1 MDIKTSIL
9 RMIRQSS
16 GYVSGQSLCEAL
28 GVSRTAVWKYV
39 NQLKEEGY
47 EFDAVSNKGYRIVK
61 YPDIITREEIESM
74 LPEGLAV
81 TNVVYYHETDSTNT
95 RAKQAAEDGE
105 KSGTLFITEC
115 QTGGRG
121 RRGRTWESPA
131 GSGIWMSLL
140 LRPEIKP
147 FDASM
152 LTIVAAMGMKDA
164 IEEIIGAGDGAGD
177 EDIAGNSDGYG
188 AGDEDGAGQGGIHC
202 KIKWP
207 NDIVLGDRKI
217 CGMLTEM
224 SAETDW
230 INYVVI
236 GIGVNVNT
244 TEFDDSIKDTASSI
258 LLQTGSSVKRS
269 DVVVSFA
276 RHFSRYYDEFL
287 KECNLS
293 GLADDYNKALI
304 NVGRDVKI
312 VERDGSFVAKAVGID
327 ETGSLIVEKDG
338 DTKRI
343 VAGEV
348 SVRGLYGY
356 V

>member
-9 RMIRQSS
+9 RMIRQSR

-74 LPEGLAV
+74 LPDGLAV

-95 RAKQAAEDGE
+95 RAKQAAEEGE

-121 RRGRTWESPA
+121 RRGRSWESPA

-164 IEEIIGAGDGAGD
+164 IEEIIGDGVTAGAGDGDVAGDGDGDGAGK
-177 EDIAGNSDGYG
+177 
-188 AGDEDGAGQGGIHC
+188 GGIHC

-258 LLQTGSSVKRS
+258 LLQTGRSVKRS
-269 DVVVSFA
+269 DIVVAFA
-276 RHFSRYYDEFL
+276 RHFSKYYDEFL
-287 KECNLS
+287 KKCNLS

-338 DTKRI
+338 DTIRI

>member
-9 RMIRQSS
+9 RMIRQSR

-74 LPEGLAV
+74 LPDGLAV

-95 RAKQAAEDGE
+95 RAKQAAEEGE

-121 RRGRTWESPA
+121 RRGRSWESPA

-164 IEEIIGAGDGAGD
+164 IEEIIGDGVTAGAGDGDVAGDGDGDGAGK
-177 EDIAGNSDGYG
+177 
-188 AGDEDGAGQGGIHC
+188 GGIHC

-258 LLQTGSSVKRS
+258 LLQTGRSVKRS
-269 DVVVSFA
+269 DIVVAFA
-276 RHFSRYYDEFL
+276 RHFSKYYDEFL
-287 KECNLS
+287 KKCNLS

-338 DTKRI
+338 NTQRI

>member
-164 IEEIIGAGDGAGD
+164 IEEIIGAG
-177 EDIAGNSDGYG
+177 
-188 AGDEDGAGQGGIHC
+188 AGQGGIHC

-269 DVVVSFA
+269 DVVVAFA
-276 RHFSRYYDEFL
+276 RHFSRYYEKFL

-338 DTKRI
+338 DTIRI

>member
-177 EDIAGNSDGYG
+177 EDGT
-188 AGDEDGAGQGGIHC
+188 GQGGIHC

-269 DVVVSFA
+269 DVVVAFA

>member
-164 IEEIIGAGDGAGD
+164 IEEIIGAGGGV
-177 EDIAGNSDGYG
+177 
-188 AGDEDGAGQGGIHC
+188 GDEDGTGQGGIHC

-269 DVVVSFA
+269 DVVVAFA

-312 VERDGSFVAKAVGID
+312 VERDGNFVAKAVGID

-338 DTKRI
+338 NTQRI

>member
-164 IEEIIGAGDGAGD
+164 IEEIIGGGT
-177 EDIAGNSDGYG
+177 
-188 AGDEDGAGQGGIHC
+188 GQGGIHC

-269 DVVVSFA
+269 DVVVAFA

-287 KECNLS
+287 K
-293 GLADDYNKALI
+293 
-304 NVGRDVKI
+304 
-312 VERDGSFVAKAVGID
+312 
-327 ETGSLIVEKDG
+327 
-338 DTKRI
+338 
-343 VAGEV
+343 
-348 SVRGLYGY
+348 SVTCQGWQMIIIRLL
-356 V
+356 

>member
-28 GVSRTAVWKYV
+28 GVSRTAVWKYD

-95 RAKQAAEDGE
+95 RAKQAAEEGE

-121 RRGRTWESPA
+121 RRGRSWESPA

-164 IEEIIGAGDGAGD
+164 IEEIIGA
-177 EDIAGNSDGYG
+177 
-188 AGDEDGAGQGGIHC
+188 GAGQGGIHC

-244 TEFDDSIKDTASSI
+244 TEFDDSIKDMASSI

-269 DVVVSFA
+269 DVVVAFA

-338 DTKRI
+338 DTIRI

>member
-140 LRPEIKP
+140 LRPGIKP

-164 IEEIIGAGDGAGD
+164 IEEIIGVGT
-177 EDIAGNSDGYG
+177 
-188 AGDEDGAGQGGIHC
+188 GQGGIHC

-244 TEFDDSIKDTASSI
+244 TEFDDSIKDMASSI
-258 LLQTGSSVKRS
+258 LLQTGRSVKRS
-269 DVVVSFA
+269 DIVVAFA
-276 RHFSRYYDEFL
+276 RHFSKYYDEFL
-287 KECNLS
+287 KKCNLS

-338 DTKRI
+338 DTIRI

>member
-164 IEEIIGAGDGAGD
+164 IEEIIGAG
-177 EDIAGNSDGYG
+177 
-188 AGDEDGAGQGGIHC
+188 AGQGGIHC

-269 DVVVSFA
+269 DVVVAFA
-276 RHFSRYYDEFL
+276 RHFSRYYEEFL

-338 DTKRI
+338 DTIRI

>member
-164 IEEIIGAGDGAGD
+164 IEEIIGGGT
-177 EDIAGNSDGYG
+177 
-188 AGDEDGAGQGGIHC
+188 GQGGIHC

-258 LLQTGSSVKRS
+258 LLQTGRSVKRS
-269 DVVVSFA
+269 DIVVAFA
-276 RHFSRYYDEFL
+276 KHFSKYYDEFL
-287 KECNLS
+287 KKCNLS

-312 VERDGSFVAKAVGID
+312 VERDGSFVATAVGID

>member
-164 IEEIIGAGDGAGD
+164 IEEIIGGGT
-177 EDIAGNSDGYG
+177 
-188 AGDEDGAGQGGIHC
+188 GQGEIHC

-269 DVVVSFA
+269 DVVVAFA

-338 DTKRI
+338 DTIRI

>member
-1 MDIKTSIL
+1 
-9 RMIRQSS
+9 
-16 GYVSGQSLCEAL
+16 
-28 GVSRTAVWKYV
+28 
-39 NQLKEEGY
+39 
-47 EFDAVSNKGYRIVK
+47 
-61 YPDIITREEIESM
+61 
-74 LPEGLAV
+74 
-81 TNVVYYHETDSTNT
+81 
-95 RAKQAAEDGE
+95 
-105 KSGTLFITEC
+105 
-115 QTGGRG
+115 
-121 RRGRTWESPA
+121 
-131 GSGIWMSLL
+131 MSLL

-164 IEEIIGAGDGAGD
+164 IEEIIGDGVTAGAGDGNVAGDGAGD
-177 EDIAGNSDGYG
+177 G
-188 AGDEDGAGQGGIHC
+188 AGKGGIHC

-269 DVVVSFA
+269 DIVVAFA
-276 RHFSRYYDEFL
+276 RHFSKYYDEFL
-287 KECNLS
+287 KKCNLS
-293 GLADDYNKALI
+293 GLTDDYNKALI

-338 DTKRI
+338 NTQRI

>member
-9 RMIRQSS
+9 RMIRQSR

-74 LPEGLAV
+74 LPDGLAV

-95 RAKQAAEDGE
+95 RAKQEAEEGE

-121 RRGRTWESPA
+121 RRGRSWESPA

-164 IEEIIGAGDGAGD
+164 IEEIIGDGVTAGAGDGNVAGDGAGD
-177 EDIAGNSDGYG
+177 G
-188 AGDEDGAGQGGIHC
+188 AGKGGIHC

-258 LLQTGSSVKRS
+258 LLQTGRSVKRS
-269 DVVVSFA
+269 DIVVAFA
-276 RHFSRYYDEFL
+276 KHFSKYYDEFL
-287 KECNLS
+287 KKCNLS

-338 DTKRI
+338 NTQRI

>member
-81 TNVVYYHETDSTNT
+81 TNVVYYHEIDSTNT

-164 IEEIIGAGDGAGD
+164 IEEIIGGGT
-177 EDIAGNSDGYG
+177 
-188 AGDEDGAGQGGIHC
+188 GQGGIHC

-269 DVVVSFA
+269 DVVVAFA

-312 VERDGSFVAKAVGID
+312 VERDGNFVAKAVGID

>member
-9 RMIRQSS
+9 RMIRQSR
-16 GYVSGQSLCEAL
+16 GYVSGQSLCEVL

-95 RAKQAAEDGE
+95 RAKQAAEEGE

-121 RRGRTWESPA
+121 RRGRSWESPA

-164 IEEIIGAGDGAGD
+164 IEEIIGGGT
-177 EDIAGNSDGYG
+177 
-188 AGDEDGAGQGGIHC
+188 GQGGIHC

-244 TEFDDSIKDTASSI
+244 TEFDDSIKDMASSI

-269 DVVVSFA
+269 DVVVAFA

>member
-1 MDIKTSIL
+1 
-9 RMIRQSS
+9 
-16 GYVSGQSLCEAL
+16 
-28 GVSRTAVWKYV
+28 
-39 NQLKEEGY
+39 
-47 EFDAVSNKGYRIVK
+47 
-61 YPDIITREEIESM
+61 
-74 LPEGLAV
+74 
-81 TNVVYYHETDSTNT
+81 
-95 RAKQAAEDGE
+95 
-105 KSGTLFITEC
+105 
-115 QTGGRG
+115 
-121 RRGRTWESPA
+121 
-131 GSGIWMSLL
+131 MSLL

-164 IEEIIGAGDGAGD
+164 IEEIIGDGVTA
-177 EDIAGNSDGYG
+177 
-188 AGDEDGAGQGGIHC
+188 GIHC

-258 LLQTGSSVKRS
+258 LLQTGRSVKRS
-269 DVVVSFA
+269 DIVVAFA
-276 RHFSRYYDEFL
+276 RHFSRYYEEFL

-338 DTKRI
+338 KTQRI

>member
-164 IEEIIGAGDGAGD
+164 IEEIIGAG
-177 EDIAGNSDGYG
+177 
-188 AGDEDGAGQGGIHC
+188 AGQGGIHC

-269 DVVVSFA
+269 DVVVAFA
-276 RHFSRYYDEFL
+276 RHFSRYYEEFL

>member
-177 EDIAGNSDGYG
+177 EDGT
-188 AGDEDGAGQGGIHC
+188 GQGGIHC

-269 DVVVSFA
+269 DVVVAFA
-276 RHFSRYYDEFL
+276 RHFSRYYEEFL

-338 DTKRI
+338 DTIRI

>member
-74 LPEGLAV
+74 LQEGLAV

-177 EDIAGNSDGYG
+177 EDGT
-188 AGDEDGAGQGGIHC
+188 GQGGIHC

-269 DVVVSFA
+269 DVVVAFA

-327 ETGSLIVEKDG
+327 ETGSLIVEKGG

-348 SVRGLYGY
+348 SVRGFYGY

>member
-121 RRGRTWESPA
+121 RRGRSWESPA

-164 IEEIIGAGDGAGD
+164 IEEIIGDGVTAGAGDGDVAGDGAGD
-177 EDIAGNSDGYG
+177 G
-188 AGDEDGAGQGGIHC
+188 AGKGGIHC

-269 DVVVSFA
+269 DIVVAFA
-276 RHFSRYYDEFL
+276 KHFSKYYDEFL
-287 KECNLS
+287 KKCNLS

-338 DTKRI
+338 NTQRI

>member
-177 EDIAGNSDGYG
+177 EDGT
-188 AGDEDGAGQGGIHC
+188 GQGGIHC

-244 TEFDDSIKDTASSI
+244 TEFDDSIKDMASSI

-269 DVVVSFA
+269 DIVVAFA

-338 DTKRI
+338 DTIRI

>member
-164 IEEIIGAGDGAGD
+164 IEEIIG
-177 EDIAGNSDGYG
+177 
-188 AGDEDGAGQGGIHC
+188 GGTGLGEIHC

-269 DVVVSFA
+269 DVVVAFA

>member
-9 RMIRQSS
+9 RMIRQSR

-74 LPEGLAV
+74 LPDGLAV

-95 RAKQAAEDGE
+95 RAKQEAEEGE

-121 RRGRTWESPA
+121 RRGRSWESPA

-164 IEEIIGAGDGAGD
+164 IEEIIGDGVTAGAGDGDVAGDGDGDGAGK
-177 EDIAGNSDGYG
+177 
-188 AGDEDGAGQGGIHC
+188 GGIHC

-258 LLQTGSSVKRS
+258 LLQTGRSVKRS
-269 DVVVSFA
+269 DIVVAFA
-276 RHFSRYYDEFL
+276 RHFSKYYDEFL
-287 KECNLS
+287 KKCNLS

-338 DTKRI
+338 NTQRI

>member
-95 RAKQAAEDGE
+95 RAKQAAEEGE

-121 RRGRTWESPA
+121 RRGRSWESPA

-164 IEEIIGAGDGAGD
+164 IEEIIGDGVTAGAGDGDVAGDGAGD
-177 EDIAGNSDGYG
+177 G
-188 AGDEDGAGQGGIHC
+188 AGKGGIHC

-258 LLQTGSSVKRS
+258 LLQTGRSVKRS
-269 DVVVSFA
+269 DIVVAFA
-276 RHFSRYYDEFL
+276 RHFSKYYDEFL
-287 KECNLS
+287 KKCNLS

-338 DTKRI
+338 KTQRI

>member
-9 RMIRQSS
+9 RMIRQSR
-16 GYVSGQSLCEAL
+16 GYVSGQSLCEVL

-131 GSGIWMSLL
+131 GSGIWMSFL

-164 IEEIIGAGDGAGD
+164 IEEIIGA
-177 EDIAGNSDGYG
+177 
-188 AGDEDGAGQGGIHC
+188 GAGQGGIHC

-269 DVVVSFA
+269 DVVVAFA

>member
-164 IEEIIGAGDGAGD
+164 IEEIIGAG
-177 EDIAGNSDGYG
+177 
-188 AGDEDGAGQGGIHC
+188 AGQGGIHC

-269 DVVVSFA
+269 DVVVAFA

-287 KECNLS
+287 KKCNLS

-338 DTKRI
+338 DTIRI

>member
-164 IEEIIGAGDGAGD
+164 IEEIIGDGAGKD
-177 EDIAGNSDGYG
+177 
-188 AGDEDGAGQGGIHC
+188 GIHC

-269 DVVVSFA
+269 DVVVAFA
-276 RHFSRYYDEFL
+276 RHFSRYYEEFL

-338 DTKRI
+338 DTIRI

>member
-9 RMIRQSS
+9 RMIRQSR

-47 EFDAVSNKGYRIVK
+47 EFDAVANKGYRIVK
-61 YPDIITREEIESM
+61 YPDIITREDIESM

-164 IEEIIGAGDGAGD
+164 IEEIIGAG
-177 EDIAGNSDGYG
+177 
-188 AGDEDGAGQGGIHC
+188 AGQGGIHC

-244 TEFDDSIKDTASSI
+244 TEFDDSIKDMASSI

-269 DVVVSFA
+269 DVVVAFA

>member
-9 RMIRQSS
+9 RMIRQSR

-74 LPEGLAV
+74 LPDGLAV

-95 RAKQAAEDGE
+95 RAKQEAEEGE

-121 RRGRTWESPA
+121 RRGRSWESPA

-164 IEEIIGAGDGAGD
+164 IEEIIGDGVTAGAGDGNVAGDGAGD
-177 EDIAGNSDGYG
+177 G
-188 AGDEDGAGQGGIHC
+188 AGKGGIHC

-258 LLQTGSSVKRS
+258 LLQTGRSVKRS
-269 DVVVSFA
+269 DIVVAFA
-276 RHFSRYYDEFL
+276 KHFSKYYDEFL
-287 KECNLS
+287 KKCNLS

-312 VERDGSFVAKAVGID
+312 VERDGSFVATAVGID

-338 DTKRI
+338 DTIRI

>member
-177 EDIAGNSDGYG
+177 EDGT
-188 AGDEDGAGQGGIHC
+188 GQGGIHC

-269 DVVVSFA
+269 DVVVAFA

-338 DTKRI
+338 DTIRI

>member
-164 IEEIIGAGDGAGD
+164 IEEIIGGGT
-177 EDIAGNSDGYG
+177 
-188 AGDEDGAGQGGIHC
+188 GQGGIHC

-269 DVVVSFA
+269 DVVVAFA
-276 RHFSRYYDEFL
+276 RHFSRYYEEFL

>member
-164 IEEIIGAGDGAGD
+164 IEEIIGAG
-177 EDIAGNSDGYG
+177 
-188 AGDEDGAGQGGIHC
+188 AGQGGIHC

-244 TEFDDSIKDTASSI
+244 TEFDDSIKDMASSI

-269 DVVVSFA
+269 DVVVAFA

-338 DTKRI
+338 DTIRI

>member
-164 IEEIIGAGDGAGD
+164 IEEIIGDGVTA
-177 EDIAGNSDGYG
+177 
-188 AGDEDGAGQGGIHC
+188 GIHC

-269 DVVVSFA
+269 DVVVAFA
-276 RHFSRYYDEFL
+276 RHFSRYYEEFL

-338 DTKRI
+338 DTIRI

>member
-1 MDIKTSIL
+1 
-9 RMIRQSS
+9 
-16 GYVSGQSLCEAL
+16 
-28 GVSRTAVWKYV
+28 
-39 NQLKEEGY
+39 
-47 EFDAVSNKGYRIVK
+47 
-61 YPDIITREEIESM
+61 
-74 LPEGLAV
+74 
-81 TNVVYYHETDSTNT
+81 
-95 RAKQAAEDGE
+95 
-105 KSGTLFITEC
+105 
-115 QTGGRG
+115 
-121 RRGRTWESPA
+121 
-131 GSGIWMSLL
+131 MSLL

-177 EDIAGNSDGYG
+177 EDSAGNS
-188 AGDEDGAGQGGIHC
+188 AGDEDGTGQGGIHC

-269 DVVVSFA
+269 DVVVAFA
-276 RHFSRYYDEFL
+276 RHFSRYYEEFL

-338 DTKRI
+338 DTIRI

>member
-164 IEEIIGAGDGAGD
+164 IEEIIGGGT
-177 EDIAGNSDGYG
+177 
-188 AGDEDGAGQGGIHC
+188 GQGEIHC

-269 DVVVSFA
+269 DVVVAFA

>member
-164 IEEIIGAGDGAGD
+164 IEEIIGGGT
-177 EDIAGNSDGYG
+177 
-188 AGDEDGAGQGGIHC
+188 GQGGIHC

-244 TEFDDSIKDTASSI
+244 TEFDDSIKDMASSI

-269 DVVVSFA
+269 DVVVAFA